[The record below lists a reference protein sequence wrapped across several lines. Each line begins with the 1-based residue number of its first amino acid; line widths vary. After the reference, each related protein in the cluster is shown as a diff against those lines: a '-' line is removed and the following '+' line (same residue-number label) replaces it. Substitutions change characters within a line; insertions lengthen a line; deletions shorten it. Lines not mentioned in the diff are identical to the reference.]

1 MVEILPLRRAPHAG
15 LSLVADERSV
25 RLEGVDGVSRFS
37 VRGEAEAAEK
47 IGRAFGVPLPL
58 EPWRSAANGSRTA
71 LWLGPDEWLLFADE
85 READAITAQVAA
97 AMGETPYSWVDISHR
112 NAGFL
117 LGGPHVADVL
127 NAGCPLP
134 LSLAAFPIGK
144 CTRTLLGKA
153 EIVLWRTDETEFRIE
168 VWRSFAAYVAA
179 FIGEA
184 AREHMA

>member
-1 MVEILPLRRAPHAG
+1 MAEILPVRRAPHVG

-47 IGRAFGVPLPL
+47 IGRAFGVSLPL
-58 EPWRSAANGSRTA
+58 EPWRSAASGSRAA

-97 AMGETPYSWVDISHR
+97 ALGDTPYSWVAVSHR

-117 LGGPHVADVL
+117 LSGPHAADVR
-127 NAGCPLP
+127 NAVCPLP
-134 LSLAAFPIGK
+134 S
-144 CTRTLLGKA
+144 
-153 EIVLWRTDETEFRIE
+153 
-168 VWRSFAAYVAA
+168 
-179 FIGEA
+179 
-184 AREHMA
+184 

>member
-1 MVEILPLRRAPHAG
+1 LPISSRRRCSTIRRENGSMVEILPLRRASHAG

-85 READAITAQVAA
+85 REAEAVTAQVAA
-97 AMGETPYSWVDISHR
+97 AMGQTPYSWVDISHR

-117 LGGPHVADVL
+117 LSGPH
-127 NAGCPLP
+127 
-134 LSLAAFPIGK
+134 
-144 CTRTLLGKA
+144 
-153 EIVLWRTDETEFRIE
+153 
-168 VWRSFAAYVAA
+168 
-179 FIGEA
+179 
-184 AREHMA
+184 